1 MLCRFLRSENQAK
14 DVEVEMF
21 VEVLFGN
28 RFERLEF
35 IDSRVVDEN
44 IELAERLLRFG
55 KELLQLRMFCDVRLH
70 GESPAAV

>member
-1 MLCRFLRSENQAK
+1 
-14 DVEVEMF
+14 MF

-70 GESPAAV
+70 GESPAAVFGDLGNGGVGALFAG